1 MNVKAVVL
9 MMIAVMIPLLVVAS
23 LGETLS
29 SDWATV
35 AEQVAFPIVL
45 IAFVGIVLLIAVRR
59 R

>member
-9 MMIAVMIPLLVVAS
+9 MLIAVMIPLLVVAS

-29 SDWATV
+29 SDWTTV
-35 AEQVAFPIVL
+35 AQQVAFPIVL
-45 IAFVGIVLLIAVRR
+45 IAFVGIALVIAVRR